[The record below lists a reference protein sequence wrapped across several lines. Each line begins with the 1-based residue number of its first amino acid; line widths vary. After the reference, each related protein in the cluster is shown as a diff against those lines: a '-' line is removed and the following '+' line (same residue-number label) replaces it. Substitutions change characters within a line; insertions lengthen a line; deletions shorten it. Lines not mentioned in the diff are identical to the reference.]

1 MPRLVRRRTPFNR
14 RHSLVDALAVV
25 RGYHQSLWWAGAML
39 AVGSSVA
46 LMAFAVVTLLQ
57 TQAQSGLPPLP
68 PDSPFTKSSAGGGAT
83 FDISID
89 GR

>member
-1 MPRLVRRRTPFNR
+1 
-14 RHSLVDALAVV
+14 
-25 RGYHQSLWWAGAML
+25 ML